1 MAVPVSSAYWCK
13 HPSRRLAA
21 VDSSSTIAILTTMF
35 LLVCFLRIA
44 FLIVCKNC
52 HFVREHKSIF
62 TFLSL

>member
-1 MAVPVSSAYWCK
+1 
-13 HPSRRLAA
+13 
-21 VDSSSTIAILTTMF
+21 MF

-62 TFLSL
+62 TFYHYNHQIT